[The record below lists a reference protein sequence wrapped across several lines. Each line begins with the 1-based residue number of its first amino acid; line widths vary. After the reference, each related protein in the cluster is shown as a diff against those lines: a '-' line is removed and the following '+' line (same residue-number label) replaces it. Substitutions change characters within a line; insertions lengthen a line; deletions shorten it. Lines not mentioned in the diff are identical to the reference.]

1 MEGRVAS
8 VVSGST
14 EYMVAAGTILWVFL
28 LRNTPD
34 ADWLSILHARKQ
46 RLPRLA
52 DHLDNSK
59 LHRHHVGLAALHFE
73 NVRLP
78 GTFPHASVTHSRV
91 SFNNIRII
99 NFSWYVK

>member
-1 MEGRVAS
+1 
-8 VVSGST
+8 
-14 EYMVAAGTILWVFL
+14 
-28 LRNTPD
+28 
-34 ADWLSILHARKQ
+34 
-46 RLPRLA
+46 
-52 DHLDNSK
+52 
-59 LHRHHVGLAALHFE
+59 VGLAALHFE